1 LIKTLVKLLIALAVV
16 NAAARAG
23 MTAWSYYQLK
33 DAAQQLVLFG
43 AGVPTAELSQ
53 QILAKAV
60 ELDVPLEPQNI
71 DIGRERNRTVVHAS
85 YTQPVEFFPNF
96 IYPLD
101 LSFSVETFAV
111 GSP

>member
-1 LIKTLVKLLIALAVV
+1 MIKTVIKLLIALAVV
-16 NAAARAG
+16 NATARGG

-33 DAAQQLVLFG
+33 DTAQQLVLFG

-60 ELDVPLEPQNI
+60 ELDVPLEPRNI
-71 DIGRERNRTVVHAS
+71 DIVRDGNRTVVYAA
-85 YTQPVEFFPNF
+85 YTQPVEFFPSF

-101 LSFSVETFAV
+101 LSFSVETF
-111 GSP
+111 SP